1 MPAEWTPHGAT
12 WLAWPADASLWK
24 EDLAPAQEEFAALCN
39 AIAEDG
45 RHVLVADEPS
55 ERAARAALGAAA
67 TFHRVKYG
75 DIWLRDIAPI
85 FVKNAQGE
93 VAAVSFG
100 FNGWGQKYILD
111 HDDEVSAAIA
121 GLSRLRRFAFDWI
134 LEGGAVE
141 VDGEGTLLT
150 TRQCLLNPNRNARC
164 DRPAVEQGLCEALGV
179 EKILW
184 LDEGLANDHTDGHVD
199 TLARFVSPGVVLCM
213 SPQPDD
219 PNRAVLEAIAAKL
232 ATFTD
237 AKGRRLEVVPIA
249 SPGRVE
255 NEDGELMPASYTNY
269 YIGNAAVAV
278 PTYGVPRDA
287 EAVDAIAALFP
298 GRRTVGLS
306 AKAILSGGGAFHC
319 ITQQQ
324 PAERHA

>member
-1 MPAEWTPHGAT
+1 
-12 WLAWPADASLWK
+12 LWK
-24 EDLAPAQEEFAALCN
+24 EDLASAQEEFAALCN

-67 TFHRVKYG
+67 TLHRVKYG

-199 TLARFVSPGVVLCM
+199 TIARFVAPGVVVCM
-213 SPQPDD
+213 EPRETED
-219 PNRAVLEAIAAKL
+219 PNHDVLREIGADLERFKDAA
-232 ATFTD
+232 
-237 AKGRRLEVVPIA
+237 GRRLDVRRIP
-249 SPGRVE
+249 SPGRVLGSSG
-255 NEDGELMPASYTNY
+255 DVVPASYVNF
-269 YIGNAAVAV
+269 YIANHSVAV
-278 PTYGVPRDA
+278 PTYGSPHD
-287 EAVDAIAALFP
+287 EAAVAAIAELFP
-298 GRRTVGLS
+298 GRRTLGIPARALL
-306 AKAILSGGGAFHC
+306 AGGGAFHC

-324 PAERHA
+324 PARSVTSSAR